1 MIYHKTY
8 EHSPDADWVV
18 FIHGAGG
25 SSSIW
30 YKQIRTFQKDFNL
43 LFVDL
48 RGHGKSAQII
58 HDYIYKRYTFQD
70 ISEDVMEVMD
80 HLKIDKAH
88 FVGISLGT
96 ILIRTLAEKHPERV
110 HSMILGGAITR
121 LNLRSQVLIGLGNA
135 FKKIVPFMW
144 LYKLLAFIVMPKKR
158 HRQSR
163 LLFVKD
169 ARMIYKKEIQRWYNL
184 LNDLNPL
191 LRYFDEKKLP
201 IPTLYL
207 MGDEDYMFL
216 GPVQKIVREHEAAIL
231 SVIKNS
237 GHVCNVDQPEIFN
250 RLSIGFIHEQR

>member
-8 EHSPDADWVV
+8 EHSPEADWVV

-30 YKQIRTFQKDFNL
+30 YRQIRTFQKDFNL

-70 ISEDVMEVMD
+70 ISEDVIEVMD
-80 HLKIDKAH
+80 HLEIPKAH

-96 ILIRTLAEKHPERV
+96 ILIRTLAEKHPDRV
-110 HSMILGGAITR
+110 HSMVLGGAITR

-135 FKKIVPFMW
+135 TKKLVPFMW

-158 HRQSR
+158 HRKSR
-163 LLFVKD
+163 LLFIKD
-169 ARMIYKKEIQRWYNL
+169 ARVIYKKEIQRWYNL

-216 GPVQKIVREHEAAIL
+216 GPVQKIVREHKAAIL
-231 SVIKNS
+231 SVIENS

-250 RLSIGFIHEQR
+250 RLSIRFIQNQR